1 MRPLA
6 WALTEPGTRR
16 TALKVAE
23 TTIRSLFDVVV
34 MHSCGAWINGGPEPE
49 TSGPQNLQIIGALD
63 ALLQSTL
70 SGKTE
75 SVKLQT

>member
-1 MRPLA
+1 MRR
-6 WALTEPGTRR
+6 WG
-16 TALKVAE
+16 
-23 TTIRSLFDVVV
+23 D
-34 MHSCGAWINGGPEPE
+34 WINGGPEPE

-75 SVKLQT
+75 RVRL